1 MACIKCKSSPC
12 ACNDH
17 GLETPCVYTEC
28 TEPSEPCEEIIC
40 DECIKYCGPTVQ
52 IRTDEAEFI
61 DPKRI
66 LSINQDEPLAETL
79 QKLLL
84 WIQDK
89 DCAGQDD
96 PDGHAPYYVYTSS
109 IAQLQFQVNW
119 TGETQAVIAPVAP
132 VTYEVSLSDD
142 GGTTY
147 VVQGSVAP
155 GVGSFVITGLAA
167 ANNYV
172 VAVEM
177 VGADASRCMSVQ
189 VHVTTLL

>member
-1 MACIKCKSSPC
+1 
-12 ACNDH
+12 
-17 GLETPCVYTEC
+17 VYTEC